1 MEQMTLA
8 FSIMFRRLK
17 KLVSSTHSLSKTYLD
32 ICYLL
37 FCSEFHSALWEGG
50 RKLPFPIT
58 LASGLYI
65 ILYYRTSRDVR
76 AHCFSLIYF
85 FIVFFY
91 FNNHI
96 VWHLYAVPYIY
107 TLICYVICCMVYI
120 CSEIH
125 GVSIV

>member
-50 RKLPFPIT
+50 GRKLPFPIT
-58 LASGLYI
+58 LASGLNI

-85 FIVFFY
+85 FIVIFFTLIITLA
-91 FNNHI
+91 FI
-96 VWHLYAVPYIY
+96 CSAIYIY
-107 TLICYVICCMVYI
+107 VNMLCYMLYGVYMQ
-120 CSEIH
+120 
-125 GVSIV
+125 